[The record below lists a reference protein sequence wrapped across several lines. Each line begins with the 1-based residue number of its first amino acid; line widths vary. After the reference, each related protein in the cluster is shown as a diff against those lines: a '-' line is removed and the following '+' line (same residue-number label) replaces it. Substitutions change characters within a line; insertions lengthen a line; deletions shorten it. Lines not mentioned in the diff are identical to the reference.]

1 MLDKKTMHDETTML
15 DLEAE
20 GKGFEP
26 STHYWA
32 SDFESDRWPIRIPSE
47 VDVRSLPDSETL
59 ATSIGTDS
67 VHLPHCSISRLLIN
81 HNDLAEFHWVESILI
96 IQFTRCIFWYTPYKP
111 PITMSVTR
119 KITGIDAVSAISIS
133 SCLQID

>member
-26 STHYWA
+26 STHCWA

-47 VDVRSLPDSETL
+47 MNSLKVYQTLETSAIVGKSL
-59 ATSIGTDS
+59 
-67 VHLPHCSISRLLIN
+67 V
-81 HNDLAEFHWVESILI
+81 
-96 IQFTRCIFWYTPYKP
+96 FTR
-111 PITMSVTR
+111 
-119 KITGIDAVSAISIS
+119 
-133 SCLQID
+133 